1 MPSPVGSHDVLWLWR
16 QELATRLLAMQL
28 VFGFPLLLWTVPQ
41 MVTNGAWLRKPFTSA
56 QAVATVAQVLPTK
69 S

>member
-1 MPSPVGSHDVLWLWR
+1 
-16 QELATRLLAMQL
+16 
-28 VFGFPLLLWTVPQ
+28 